1 MLRKKAALPI
11 SGDHFFTNAAILDVL
26 FRLYLRVGQ
35 LALAAQLKLLD
46 QVERSAV
53 VSDWT

>member
-1 MLRKKAALPI
+1 MLGKKAALPI
-11 SGDHFFTNAAILDVL
+11 SGHNYLTNAAILDVL
-26 FRLYLRVGQ
+26 LRLYLRVGQ